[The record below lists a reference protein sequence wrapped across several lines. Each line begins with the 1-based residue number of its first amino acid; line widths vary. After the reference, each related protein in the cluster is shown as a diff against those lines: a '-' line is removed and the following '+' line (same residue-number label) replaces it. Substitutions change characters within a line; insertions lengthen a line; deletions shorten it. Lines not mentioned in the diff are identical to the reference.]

1 MAVRREN
8 LFGTEGAAFFLQQKG
23 VALLMVIWILMLL
36 TVIVTEFCYT
46 MRSRV
51 NITRNLKE
59 STQAY
64 YVAVAGVNRAI
75 AAVLREHAAP
85 AERDSEDAASAGE
98 QSPKWRINV
107 EMPPMAFADG
117 EFQVHIQNASG
128 RIELN
133 RADKKLFQAVLKGF
147 DIDEK
152 QRNTIVDSIL
162 DWRDSNE
169 RHRANGAEDDYY
181 QGLDPPYECKDD
193 DFDSVDELLLVK
205 GITPEIFYGGLDEL
219 VTVLPLP
226 AKGLGGSNDELED
239 YNFNRVNINAASE
252 EMWRR
257 LPGMTPDLVEA
268 VQEFRKEKPF
278 TSKSQLFDVLGG
290 EVYGKVEPYISMDS
304 LGYYTIFSLGRVSD
318 SGNRQGV
325 EAGIVLDPEAE
336 RGYRMIS
343 WRDGL
348 REHEGALLSGGRN
361 TSE

>member
-1 MAVRREN
+1 MTAPKEKAFAPKGAV
-8 LFGTEGAAFFLQQKG
+8 FLLQKRG
-23 VALLMVIWILMLL
+23 VALLMTIWILMLL

-51 NITRNLKE
+51 NITRNLKD

-75 AAVLREHAAP
+75 AELLRQQKEP
-85 AERDSEDAASAGE
+85 GKSEKEEDASAGD
-98 QSPKWRINV
+98 QSPDWRINTQ
-107 EMPPMAFADG
+107 MPPIEFADG
-117 EFQVHIQNASG
+117 EFRVHIQNASG

-152 QRNTIVDSIL
+152 QRKTIVDSIL
-162 DWRDSNE
+162 DWRDENDM
-169 RHRANGAEDDYY
+169 HRTHGAEDDYY
-181 QGLDPPYECKDD
+181 QSLDPPYDCKDA

-205 GITPEIFYGGLDEL
+205 GVTPEIFYGGLDKL

-226 AKGLGGSNDELED
+226 EKGLSGSGDEEKG
-239 YNFNRVNINAASE
+239 YNYNRININAASE

-257 LPGMTPDLVEA
+257 LPGMTPELVEQ
-268 VQEFRKEKPF
+268 VQEFRKEKTF

-290 EVYGKVEPYISMDS
+290 EAYDKVEPYISMDS
-304 LGYYTIFSLGRVSD
+304 LAYYTIFSAGRVSD
-318 SGNRQGV
+318 SGNRRGV
-325 EAGIVLDPEAE
+325 EAGVILDPESDK
-336 RGYRMIS
+336 GYRIIS

-348 REHEGALLSGGRN
+348 REHEGALLSDGR
-361 TSE
+361 SESE